1 MRYVNPF
8 CIFLGFLL
16 GLSGCEYEPDAINFK
31 HVDSTRINTM
41 QIDLSQTGDT
51 IVVGTL
57 TEVAFTLTFPKDVKV
72 QVAAF
77 VGGKKIYQGIQAT
90 SGFDIN
96 PYDFENGFYP
106 LTFEILAGS
115 GTNSLADRLDLE
127 HALFRYQGKI
137 VQIERSPPQKTN
149 ILSVVRQS
157 DGLRITWPKYP
168 KKNLKKFVLRKMVT
182 PLVRGY
188 SEFGEYHFTDINQ
201 TSFVDQEF
209 LGGNAHYTLE
219 VVTMT
224 DESAFSDEYRF
235 RGERSVIKS
244 FRTQGIGKVEVSWT
258 KSQYPLAFGSYH
270 LLEDYGYG
278 TGDYFTSSNL
288 NDTVATIT
296 DFPFGKPVNGEL
308 RTQPVNYYPFMAQD
322 GRYST
327 FGEIYLGDKIPSDI
341 KVLNLKSAD
350 RLYYIARVMFM
361 SCATRIQNLT
371 IAWPLSLNVS
381 GYNSNTAAALSPNG
395 QYLYVSSGRELIRLD
410 PTNLDEISS
419 HSLIDIFNEDVY
431 PFTIAVSND
440 HRLIVDVRRRAI
452 SPG

>member
-1 MRYVNPF
+1 MKYVNPF

-16 GLSGCEYEPDAINFK
+16 GLSGCEYEPDAINFR

-41 QIDLSQTGDT
+41 QIDLSQTSDT

-90 SGFDIN
+90 SVFDIN

-115 GTNSLADRLDLE
+115 GTNSLADRSDLE
-127 HALFRYQGKI
+127 HALFRYQGKV

-219 VVTMT
+219 
-224 DESAFSDEYRF
+224 
-235 RGERSVIKS
+235 
-244 FRTQGIGKVEVSWT
+244 
-258 KSQYPLAFGSYH
+258 
-270 LLEDYGYG
+270 
-278 TGDYFTSSNL
+278 
-288 NDTVATIT
+288 
-296 DFPFGKPVNGEL
+296 
-308 RTQPVNYYPFMAQD
+308 
-322 GRYST
+322 
-327 FGEIYLGDKIPSDI
+327 
-341 KVLNLKSAD
+341 
-350 RLYYIARVMFM
+350 
-361 SCATRIQNLT
+361 
-371 IAWPLSLNVS
+371 
-381 GYNSNTAAALSPNG
+381 ALP
-395 QYLYVSSGRELIRLD
+395 
-410 PTNLDEISS
+410 
-419 HSLIDIFNEDVY
+419 
-431 PFTIAVSND
+431 
-440 HRLIVDVRRRAI
+440 
-452 SPG
+452 